1 VPPDI
6 AVAVR
11 GCSEIAAELCGQQRP
26 PGLSIAVVKPEA
38 LWSDGFGLADIEA
51 PNPADG
57 DTVYLWFSMTK
68 LVTATAVLQL
78 ADRGQL
84 DLDRPVARLVPEFPR
99 RDGSSRVTSRHLLS
113 HSAGLA
119 NPIPIG
125 WVRPA
130 DTPADD
136 LDAFTARLLK
146 KHSRLRGEPG
156 KRASYSNLGYLVLGE
171 VIQAAAGAPYVD
183 YVRAQ
188 ILEPLG
194 MTATD
199 FVYRA
204 DMTPRAAT
212 GYHRR
217 FNISTGLLRLMTPTG
232 IFDHRVGKFWALSR
246 FCVQGAPYGGLIGTV
261 TDAARFLAL
270 HVDPQAHPEVLSEH
284 AVRAMQ
290 QTTAHGRKLDVGLG
304 WLRRRSD
311 PPSADQYWEHLG
323 GGGGFFNTMRV
334 YPELKFGLVAMGNAT
349 KWDHLRLV
357 DAATQS
363 GVNRHS
369 S

>member
-1 VPPDI
+1 VPPDF
-6 AVAVR
+6 ALAVR

-26 PGLSIAVVKPEA
+26 PGLSVAVVKPGA
-38 LWSDGFGLADIEA
+38 LWSEGFGLADIEA
-51 PNPADG
+51 PNPAST

-84 DLDRPVARLVPEFPR
+84 DLDGPVATLVPEFPWR
-99 RDGSSRVTSRHLLS
+99 HGGSRVTSRHLLS

-125 WVRPA
+125 WVRSADAPA
-130 DTPADD
+130 ED

-156 KRASYSNLGYLVLGE
+156 SRASYSNLGYLVLGE
-171 VIQAAAGAPYVD
+171 VIQAASGAPYVD

-194 MTATD
+194 MTTTD

-204 DMTPRAAT
+204 DMAPRAAT
-212 GYHRR
+212 GYQPR
-217 FNISTGLLRLMTPTG
+217 FNISTPLLRLMTPAG
-232 IFDHRVGKFWALSR
+232 IFEHRVGKFWALSR

-261 TDAARFLAL
+261 RDATRFLAL
-270 HVDPQAHPEVLSEH
+270 HVDPQAHPDVLSED
-284 AVRAMQ
+284 AVLAMQ

-304 WLRRRSD
+304 WFRRRSD
-311 PPSADQYWEHLG
+311 PPNARHYWEHLG
-323 GGGGFFNTMRV
+323 GGGGFFNAMRV
-334 YPELKFGLVAMGNAT
+334 YPELKLGLVAMGNLT
-349 KWDHLRLV
+349 NWDHLRLAHAV
-357 DAATQS
+357 VQAAA
-363 GVNRHS
+363 
-369 S
+369 

>member
-1 VPPDI
+1 MW
-6 AVAVR
+6 
-11 GCSEIAAELCGQQRP
+11 SE
-26 PGLSIAVVKPEA
+26 
-38 LWSDGFGLADIEA
+38 GFGLADIET
-51 PNPADG
+51 PSPANAE
-57 DTVYLWFSMTK
+57 TVYLWFSMTK

-84 DLDRPVARLVPEFPR
+84 DLDSPVTNLVPEFPK
-99 RDGSSRVTSRHLLS
+99 RDGGSRVSIRHLLS

-130 DTPADD
+130 DDPAED
-136 LDAFTARLLK
+136 LHALTARLLN
-146 KHSRLRGEPG
+146 KHSRLRAEPG
-156 KRASYSNLGYLVLGE
+156 SRASYSNLGYLVLGE
-171 VIQAAAGAPYVD
+171 VIQAAGGAPYVD

-194 MTATD
+194 MTTTD
-199 FVYRA
+199 FVCRA
-204 DMTPRAAT
+204 DMAPRAAT
-212 GYHRR
+212 GYHPR
-217 FNISTGLLRLMTPTG
+217 FNISTPLLRLLTPAG

-270 HVDPQAHPEVLSEH
+270 HVDPQVHPDVLSE
-284 AVRAMQ
+284 VGVLAMQ

-304 WLRRRSD
+304 WFRRRSD
-311 PPSADQYWEHLG
+311 PPNAGPYWEHLG

-334 YPELKFGLVAMGNAT
+334 YPELKLGLVAMGNAT
-349 KWDHLRLV
+349 SWDHLRLV
-357 DAATQS
+357 HAATQS
-363 GVNRHS
+363 GH
-369 S
+369 